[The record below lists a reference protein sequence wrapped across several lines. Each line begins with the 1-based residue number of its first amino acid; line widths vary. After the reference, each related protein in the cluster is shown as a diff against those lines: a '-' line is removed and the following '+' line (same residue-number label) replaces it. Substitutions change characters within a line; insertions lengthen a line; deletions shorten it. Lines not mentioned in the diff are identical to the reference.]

1 MYDTR
6 IVTASHAD
14 RPLIA
19 AGIDGCRGG
28 WVCAG
33 WDGAGWSLD
42 CLPTLESIVPMLAP
56 HATVCI
62 DIPIG
67 LSSDGFR
74 ACDRAARQLLGK
86 RSSSVFPVPPRLAL
100 APLTY
105 EEINSASKEHCGKG
119 VSKQAFYLL
128 PKIRE
133 TEALLRSSGSDNF
146 DWLETH
152 PELCFSSFNGAV
164 PMKHTKKTDAGFRE
178 RRRILSRH
186 IQTKTVDSLIR
197 NLMASVPRGQCARD
211 DMMDALV
218 CGVVAR
224 LDAARRECL
233 PPGEQEFDE
242 VGLPMRICYP
252 LNTAP
257 R

>member
-1 MYDTR
+1 M
-6 IVTASHAD
+6 TASSVS
-14 RPLIA
+14 RSLIA
-19 AGIDGCRGG
+19 AGIDGCRSG

-33 WDGAGWSLD
+33 WDGEGWSLD

-56 HATVCI
+56 QATVCV

-67 LSSDGFR
+67 LSRDGFR

-100 APLTY
+100 APLSY
-105 EEINSASKEHCGKG
+105 EELNLASKAHCGKG
-119 VSKQAFYLL
+119 ISKQAFYLL

-133 TEALLRSSGSDNF
+133 AEALLRSPNSDGL

-164 PMKHTKKTDAGFRE
+164 PMEDNKKTEAGFCE
-178 RRRILSRH
+178 RKSVLARH
-186 IQTKTVDSLIR
+186 IPARTIDRLLQS
-197 NLMASVPRGQCARD
+197 LMASVPRAQCARD
-211 DMMDALV
+211 DMLDALV
-218 CGVVAR
+218 CGAVAR
-224 LDAARRECL
+224 LDATGRGCL
-233 PPGEQEFDE
+233 PLGKRDFDE

-252 LNTAP
+252 IPTAF
-257 R
+257 